1 MKAEILKIAGVK
13 SEKEFYKKFPTEE
26 SFIKIHGKALK
37 KAQMGTMI
45 QGNQPAQSNPRPIN
59 FQELYDQ
66 NDMSI
71 TGSTQS
77 MRNQQAMD
85 LASQQQAAGGKQGGT
100 ADAIANI
107 GSIIGGMS
115 KGGSGKNGKK
125 LKKAQDGMGDLFG
138 KVGKGISAG
147 VGKAGGPMAVAQAA
161 GDIVGGFQQMNK
173 DKDTMNQA
181 NQMAKVSGVSLQASQ
196 TSPEPVER
204 KYVRPDSP
212 GNMTQPGELY
222 NPLGYGTNILA
233 AKNGTEIANTFAP
246 NTIYTDLG
254 YAQNGYNALN
264 LNKAGQQTGFSKFAE
279 QGGGDAISQLTAGL
293 GSPKGQGISGGG
305 KIGGGIGSVAGTVL
319 GGPVGGMIGKFA
331 GQTIGNVLDRKAE
344 KTEAFNKQTDQNM
357 TAMAFGQGAR
367 GLQGQNA
374 SYMRDGGMANPQ
386 IINQFGNYK
395 LSQLLKPDPT
405 MDTLRAGGHL
415 KSYTPPSER
424 AMYTGREQFAMG
436 GDLETHWGGYAEPMS
451 YNPYLPDGGE
461 TVMFRGKSHDESD
474 GKGNTGIGITYGDS
488 PVEVERGEPALQLRN
503 GSDGDN
509 SLTVYGNLVIPKMGA
524 EMIGSS
530 KAAGKKFKNYV
541 ADLSKTEQK
550 QNKLID
556 KSVTE
561 LDNLDV
567 NNPYDLLKFKSHEA
581 NMFGANANLK
591 MIADEKIKLAN
602 LQSAIND
609 TAEEYG
615 FEADALAKGKVK
627 QARMGAKIATAQ
639 GGKTISREQYDEAMK
654 LYNSGKL
661 KEFQQLGMK
670 LMPEYVK
677 SLGVSTRSKKFDDG
691 LPGGRTTS
699 LLEEF
704 NRSVEDPMPDLSGFK
719 VDVDLPTISA
729 SETDELL
736 GDYLTELQNKNK
748 IKPFYENYPEIKSKA
763 GKFGIMDVINQ
774 IIPYVRPT
782 DAEALDPRQLS
793 GEMLALAQNQLE
805 PVQAQTFQPQLGTPY
820 DISLQDIL
828 NENEA
833 DYRAAQRMMGY
844 NPAALAALNAQKYQV
859 NQKVLGEQFRLN
871 QGMRDKVY
879 GENRAM
885 LNESNLQN
893 LGILD
898 QQYGRQQQALS
909 NTKATAQ
916 AALNSISAKYLQNQ
930 ASNRELQ
937 AYENLYNYRFDP
949 MGRTQNMNP
958 LAQFNTTLANLSST
972 QLEEVLKLKRDE
984 EAKKDKTV
992 AKNGRLVQAIKSM

>member
-1 MKAEILKIAGVK
+1 M
-13 SEKEFYKKFPTEE
+13 
-26 SFIKIHGKALK
+26 K
-37 KAQMGTMI
+37 KAQIGAMI
-45 QGNQPAQSNPRPIN
+45 QGNQPAQSNPQPIN
-59 FQELYDQ
+59 FQQLYDQ
-66 NDMSI
+66 NDMYI
-71 TGSTQS
+71 TGSTQD
-77 MRNQQAMD
+77 MRDQKAQDQASLAAQQKMANKK
-85 LASQQQAAGGKQGGT
+85 SGVV
-100 ADAIANI
+100 DAI
-107 GSIIGGMS
+107 SKIGGMM
-115 KGGSGKNGKK
+115 GGGAKNGKK
-125 LKKAQDGMGDLFG
+125 LKKALFGDETLPMGKPGMGDMFG

-147 VGKAGGPMAVAQAA
+147 VDKAGGPMAVAQAA
-161 GDIVGGFQQMNK
+161 GDIVGGFQQMK
-173 DKDTMNQA
+173 QDKNAMNEA
-181 NQMAKVSGVSLQASQ
+181 NQMAKVSGVALQASQ

-254 YAQNGYNALN
+254 YAADGGMFSNFGNQDFMKNATREGAI
-264 LNKAGQQTGFSKFAE
+264 AGQTSDIYKFAE
-279 QGGGDAISQLTAGL
+279 QGGGDIISQFTNSIGN
-293 GSPKGQGISGGG
+293 PKGQGPSGGG
-305 KIGGGIGSVAGTVL
+305 KIGGGAGKILGTAIGGQ
-319 GGPVGGMIGKFA
+319 VGGMVLGKVGEIA
-331 GQTIGNVLDRKAE
+331 GNALDQKAE
-344 KTEAFNKQTDQNM
+344 KTLRYQDQTNQNI
-357 TAMAFGQGAR
+357 TAMALGQGAR

-395 LSQLLKPDPT
+395 LSQLLQPDPT

-436 GDLETHWGGYAEPMS
+436 GNLETHWGGYAEPMS
-451 YNPYLPDGGE
+451 YNPYLPEGGE

-524 EMIGSS
+524 EMIGIPNV
-530 KAAGKKFKNYV
+530 AGQKFKNVV
-541 ADLSKTEQK
+541 AKLSKDEKK

-556 KSVTE
+556 KAVKE

-567 NNPYDLLKFKSHEA
+567 NNPYDLLTFESYKA
-581 NMFGANANLK
+581 NIFGANQDL
-591 MIADEKIKLAN
+591 MGSADKKIKLAN

-627 QARMGAKIATAQ
+627 QARRGT
-639 GGKTISREQYDEAMK
+639 SVD
-654 LYNSGKL
+654 
-661 KEFQQLGMK
+661 
-670 LMPEYVK
+670 
-677 SLGVSTRSKKFDDG
+677 KK
-691 LPGGRTTS
+691 PKRQ
-699 LLEEF
+699 E
-704 NRSVEDPMPDLSGFK
+704 
-719 VDVDLPTISA
+719 
-729 SETDELL
+729 
-736 GDYLTELQNKNK
+736 
-748 IKPFYENYPEIKSKA
+748 IKPIDIPASVDMAALRDAIRKRAIGEIKVPTSVKE
-763 GKFGIMDVINQ
+763 KGIIKTRPSSPATQEEELDLITMANQ
-774 IIPYVRPT
+774 ILPYFRPT
-782 DAEALDPRQLS
+782 DAEELDPRQLS

-805 PVQAQTFQPQLGTPY
+805 PVQAQTFQPQLSTPY
-820 DISLQDIL
+820 DISLQDAI
-828 NENEA
+828 NQNQA
-833 DYRAAQRMMGY
+833 DYRAAQRMIGY
-844 NPAALAALNAQKYQV
+844 NPAALAALNAQKYQA
-859 NQKVLGEQFRLN
+859 NQQVLGEQFRLN

-937 AYENLYNYRFDP
+937 AYENLYNFRSGP
-949 MGRTQNMNP
+949 MGRMQNMNP
-958 LAQFNTTLANLSST
+958 LAQFNLEGSGPTSS
-972 QLEEVLKLKRDE
+972 QMQEMFREYEKQNPERF
-984 EAKKDKTV
+984 KKDSGYR
-992 AKNGRLVQAIKSM
+992 KNGGLVKAIKSM

>member
-1 MKAEILKIAGVK
+1 MKAEILKIAGAK
-13 SEKEFYKKFPTEE
+13 SEKDFYKKFPTEE
-26 SFIKIHGKALK
+26 SFMAKYGKQIKKL
-37 KAQMGTMI
+37 Q
-45 QGNQPAQSNPRPIN
+45 QGGGAMAMMNSNPIAVGV
-59 FQELYDQ
+59 QSIGDVVSGIQ
-66 NDMSI
+66 DMKSEKEN
-71 TGSTQS
+71 
-77 MRNQQAMD
+77 MF
-85 LASQQQAAGGKQGGT
+85 K
-100 ADAIANI
+100 
-107 GSIIGGMS
+107 S
-115 KGGSGKNGKK
+115 K
-125 LKKAQDGMGDLFG
+125 
-138 KVGKGISAG
+138 
-147 VGKAGGPMAVAQAA
+147 
-161 GDIVGGFQQMNK
+161 
-173 DKDTMNQA
+173 
-181 NQMAKVSGVSLQASQ
+181 QMAAVTNVGLQASM
-196 TSPEPVER
+196 TSPEPIER

-254 YAQNGYNALN
+254 YAQNGLSNFGNQDFMKMATGKNAI
-264 LNKAGQQTGFSKFAE
+264 AGQSSDIYKFAE
-279 QGGGDAISQLTAGL
+279 QGGGNALSQVTAGL
-293 GSPKGQGISGGG
+293 GSPKGYGVTGAG
-305 KIGGGIGSVAGTVL
+305 KIGGGVGSVAGTLL

-331 GQTIGNVLDRKAE
+331 GQTLGNLVGSGNIK
-344 KTEAFNKQTDQNM
+344 KTKRFDNM
-357 TAMAFGQGAR
+357 TAQNVGAMTL
-367 GLQGQNA
+367 GKDAQALQQQNSA
-374 SYMRDGGMANPQ
+374 NMRDGGMANPQ
-386 IINQFGNYK
+386 VISQFGNYK

-436 GDLETHWGGYAEPMS
+436 GNLETHWGGYAEPMS
-451 YNPYLPDGGE
+451 YNPYLPEGGE
-461 TVMFRGKSHDESD
+461 TVMFRGKSHDEFD

-567 NNPYDLLKFKSHEA
+567 NNPYDLLKFKSYEA

-627 QARMGAKIATAQ
+627 QAKKGASIKKAQ
-639 GGKTISREQYDEAMK
+639 IGVTQPSGEVEMNEQ
-654 LYNSGKL
+654 
-661 KEFQQLGMK
+661 
-670 LMPEYVK
+670 V
-677 SLGVSTRSKKFDDG
+677 VSADR
-691 LPGGRTTS
+691 LP
-699 LLEEF
+699 
-704 NRSVEDPMPDLSGFK
+704 P
-719 VDVDLPTISA
+719 LPTI
-729 SETDELL
+729 EELRNRK
-736 GDYLTELQNKNK
+736 LT
-748 IKPFYENYPEIKSKA
+748 FGNYPQYIYANTPVQETETEA
-763 GKFGIMDVINQ
+763 EDGKIDWMNIVNQ
-774 IIPYVRPT
+774 ILPYVRPS
-782 DAEALDPRQLS
+782 DAEELDPRQLS

-805 PVQAQTFQPQLGTPY
+805 PVQAQTFQPQLSTPY

-937 AYENLYNYRFDP
+937 TYENLYNYRFDP
-949 MGRTQNMNP
+949 RFRAGNMNP
-958 LAQFNTTLANLSST
+958 LAQFNLEGSGSSGTPFGNMTPEEIELYAKQLKVAQDKQKKMTTS
-972 QLEEVLKLKRDE
+972 
-984 EAKKDKTV
+984 
-992 AKNGRLVQAIKSM
+992 KNGALVKAIKSM

>member
-567 NNPYDLLKFKSHEA
+567 NNPYDLLKFKSYEA

-627 QARMGAKIATAQ
+627 QAKKGASIKKAQ
-639 GGKTISREQYDEAMK
+639 IGVTQPSGEVEMNEQ
-654 LYNSGKL
+654 
-661 KEFQQLGMK
+661 
-670 LMPEYVK
+670 V
-677 SLGVSTRSKKFDDG
+677 VSADR
-691 LPGGRTTS
+691 LP
-699 LLEEF
+699 
-704 NRSVEDPMPDLSGFK
+704 P
-719 VDVDLPTISA
+719 LPTI
-729 SETDELL
+729 EELRNRK
-736 GDYLTELQNKNK
+736 LT
-748 IKPFYENYPEIKSKA
+748 FGNYPQYIYANTPVQETETEA
-763 GKFGIMDVINQ
+763 EDGKIDWMNIVNQ
-774 IIPYVRPT
+774 ILPYVRPT

-805 PVQAQTFQPQLGTPY
+805 PVQAQTFQPQLNTPY
-820 DISLQDIL
+820 DISLQDII
-828 NENEA
+828 NENEG
-833 DYRAAQRMMGY
+833 DYRAAQRMIGY

-859 NQKVLGEQFRLN
+859 NQKVLGEQFRMN
-871 QGMRDKVY
+871 QAMKNQVY
-879 GENRAM
+879 AENRAM

-937 AYENLYNYRFDP
+937 TYENLYNYRFDP
-949 MGRTQNMNP
+949 RFRAGNMNP
-958 LAQFNTTLANLSST
+958 LAQFNTDISGLSYEQLLALAD
-972 QLEEVLKLKRDE
+972 LK
-984 EAKKDKTV
+984 KKQTPV
-992 AKNGRLVQAIKSM
+992 TTTNTTTIRNGGLVKAIKSM